1 MENTPPYWGTKKGI
15 ILESIA
21 INWRFT
27 FNDVSIA
34 TDIDYSEL
42 YDLIGELMSENMIY
56 VFEDQYRVNKE
67 TYHEYWNYAVHFT
80 DLPEKKHKETI
91 EINGIPSKNDFS
103 SDLIDWINIW
113 VRFQQNYEYEISI
126 NNNHFYLDGSLL
138 ANFIHDLI
146 RRAKIKI
153 TYVSPWIEE
162 IGVTKTLMSASSH
175 NRKVIVLTRKPDWSA
190 KSDWD
195 NRQTKIYKKCHSNLS
210 KSGATVCYNN
220 EIHGKVLLVDGLVA
234 VVSSFNL
241 LKNPASGISWEAG
254 LVTFDSTIVNSIEK
268 SIDSMMVQN

>member
-175 NRKVIVLTRKPDWSA
+175 NRKVIVLTRKPD
-190 KSDWD
+190 
-195 NRQTKIYKKCHSNLS
+195 
-210 KSGATVCYNN
+210 
-220 EIHGKVLLVDGLVA
+220 
-234 VVSSFNL
+234 
-241 LKNPASGISWEAG
+241 
-254 LVTFDSTIVNSIEK
+254 
-268 SIDSMMVQN
+268 